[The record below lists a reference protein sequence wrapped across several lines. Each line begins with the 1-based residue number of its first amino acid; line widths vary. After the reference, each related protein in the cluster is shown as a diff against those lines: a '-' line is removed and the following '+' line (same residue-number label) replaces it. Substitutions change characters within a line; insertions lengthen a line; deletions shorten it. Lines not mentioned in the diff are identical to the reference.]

1 MSFHAYM
8 THDVHYCVH
17 MMSTTACM
25 LQAAA
30 AAVAGDLG
38 AVQSLF
44 LEAGRPAGALAA
56 LTGAGRWPDALHFA
70 KLHLPLEARTPA
82 LSPSL

>member
-1 MSFHAYM
+1 MVL
-8 THDVHYCVH
+8 TI
-17 MMSTTACM
+17 ACM

-30 AAVAGDLG
+30 AAVAGDWG

-70 KLHLPLEARTPA
+70 ELHLPLEARTPA
-82 LSPSL
+82 LKLSL